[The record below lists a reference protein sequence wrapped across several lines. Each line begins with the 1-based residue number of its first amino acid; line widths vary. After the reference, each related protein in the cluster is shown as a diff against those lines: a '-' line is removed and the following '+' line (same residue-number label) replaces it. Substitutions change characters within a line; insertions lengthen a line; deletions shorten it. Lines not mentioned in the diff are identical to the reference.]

1 MIRKLKRAIGSRFN
15 FLLNKKINGKNF
27 RIPIAGGLGGAMRA
41 EYEPWMLKT
50 LREIELGCEGAFL
63 DVGVN
68 LGQTLLA
75 AKSIRPD
82 WDYIGFE
89 PNPFCVFYTMKLIE
103 ANDLEPCVVFPFGIS
118 NSTGAMDL
126 RLNNITGG
134 EGSIVAG
141 FRGED
146 EYKRQIKVPILGA
159 DALPEE
165 LETRRFGLVKV
176 DVEGG
181 ELEVFQAL
189 QPLLERDRPVIIT
202 ELLPVYDPETKQG
215 RFRQSRQDQL
225 LAIVEELGYRIV
237 RLHLDGS
244 RELLDGIAPH
254 GEIRLSNYLFA
265 RADQAEQLAS

>member
-141 FRGED
+141 VRGED

-254 GEIRLSNYLFA
+254 GEIRLSNYLFV
-265 RADQAEQLAS
+265 RAEQVGQFAS

>member
-15 FLLNKKINGKNF
+15 FLLNKTINGKNF

-50 LREIELGCEGAFL
+50 LREIELGCEGSFL

-141 FRGED
+141 FRGEE

-225 LAIVEELGYRIV
+225 LAIVQELGYRIV

-265 RADQAEQLAS
+265 RAEQVEQFAS

>member
-15 FLLNKKINGKNF
+15 FLLNKTINGKNF

-50 LREIELGCEGAFL
+50 LREIELGCEGSFL

-141 FRGED
+141 FRGEE

-225 LAIVEELGYRIV
+225 LAIVQELGYRIV

-244 RELLDGIAPH
+244 RELLEGIAPH

-265 RADQAEQLAS
+265 RAEQVEQFAS

>member
-141 FRGED
+141 FRGEE

-225 LAIVEELGYRIV
+225 LAIVQELGYRIV

-244 RELLDGIAPH
+244 RELLEGIAPH

-265 RADQAEQLAS
+265 RAEQVEQFAS

>member
-15 FLLNKKINGKNF
+15 FLLNKTINGKNF

-50 LREIELGCEGAFL
+50 LREIELGCEGSFL

-141 FRGED
+141 FRGEE

-254 GEIRLSNYLFA
+254 GEIRLSNYLFV
-265 RADQAEQLAS
+265 RAEQVGQFAS

>member
-1 MIRKLKRAIGSRFN
+1 MIRKLKKAVGSRFN
-15 FLLNKKINGKNF
+15 FALKKKINGRTF
-27 RIPIAGGLGGAMRA
+27 RIPIVGGLGGAMRH
-41 EYEPWMLKT
+41 EYEPWMLKM
-50 LREIELGCEGAFL
+50 LREIEPACEGSFL

-89 PNPFCVFYTMKLIE
+89 PNPFCVFYAMKLIE
-103 ANDLEPCVVFPFGIS
+103 ANGLEPCMLFPFGIS
-118 NSTGAMDL
+118 DCTGAMDL
-126 RLNNITGG
+126 RLNNLTGG

-159 DALPEE
+159 EALPAD
-165 LETRRFGLVKV
+165 LEQRQFGLVKV

-189 QPLLERDRPVIIT
+189 QPLLMRDRPAIIT
-202 ELLPVYDPETKQG
+202 ELLPVYDLETERG
-215 RFRQSRQDQL
+215 RFRQSRQDHL
-225 LAIVEELGYRIV
+225 LGIVEELGYRIV

-244 RELLDGIAPH
+244 RELLDEIEPH

-265 RADQAEQLAS
+265 QKEQAEKLVP

>member
-1 MIRKLKRAIGSRFN
+1 MIRKIKKALGSRFN
-15 FLLNKKINGKNF
+15 FALRKQINGRAF
-27 RIPIAGGLGGAMRA
+27 RIPIVGGLGGPMRHD
-41 EYEPWMLKT
+41 YEPWMLKT
-50 LREIELGCEGAFL
+50 LQEIEPVCEGSFL

-75 AKSIRPD
+75 VKSIRPD
-82 WDYIGFE
+82 WDYVGFE
-89 PNPFCVFYTMKLIE
+89 PNPFCVFYAMKLIE
-103 ANDLEPCVVFPFGIS
+103 ANSLDPCMLFPFGIS
-118 NSTGAMDL
+118 DCTGAMDL
-126 RLNNITGG
+126 RLNSLTGG

-159 DALPEE
+159 EALPEE

-225 LAIVEELGYRIV
+225 LAIVQELGYRIV

-244 RELLDGIAPH
+244 RELLEGIAPH

-265 RADQAEQLAS
+265 RAEQVEQFAS

>member
-103 ANDLEPCVVFPFGIS
+103 ANDLESCVVFPFGIS

-126 RLNNITGG
+126 RLNKITGG

-254 GEIRLSNYLFA
+254 GEIRLSNYLFV
-265 RADQAEQLAS
+265 RAEQVGQFAS

>member
-1 MIRKLKRAIGSRFN
+1 
-15 FLLNKKINGKNF
+15 
-27 RIPIAGGLGGAMRA
+27 MRH
-41 EYEPWMLKT
+41 EYEPWMLKV
-50 LREIELGCEGAFL
+50 LREIELGCEGSFL

-89 PNPFCVFYTMKLIE
+89 PNPFCVFYAMRLIE
-103 ANDLEPCVVFPFGIS
+103 VNGLEPCMLFPFGIS

-126 RLNNITGG
+126 RLNKITGG

-189 QPLLERDRPVIIT
+189 QPLLERDRPIIIT
-202 ELLPVYDPETKQG
+202 ELLPVYDPKTERGQ
-215 RFRQSRQDQL
+215 FRQDRQDQL
-225 LAIVEELGYRIV
+225 LQIVEDLGYRIV

-244 RELLDGIAPH
+244 RELLDEIEPH
-254 GEIRLSNYLFA
+254 GDIGLCNYLFV
-265 RADQAEQLAS
+265 QAEQAEKLSS